1 MPEET
6 EMIQTIIV
14 DDDFLVRSYLKQ
26 LNAWEKAGYQIT
38 ADARDGEEALE
49 IADRLKP
56 DVIFTDISMPLVNG
70 IEFIQKIRKKNKTV
84 YIAALSCHDD
94 FEYVKEA
101 MRQGADEYV
110 LKHSLDED
118 SLYEM
123 LLTIRRQ
130 LQSRKEKAKED
141 NHTQRLIEMGRHSL
155 KYYYFNSLLAGNL
168 RPEEREQRRKEA
180 GIQGKYINSAVIN
193 LLIPKWTELKNS
205 LSEMELEQ
213 YSQDFLQ
220 KLSKEVKIQKDN
232 SSYTECIYL
241 GEGIF
246 CCFADMSELRRSSL
260 MKQKLT
266 SLATACLRCCE
277 KEIYSFSI
285 GVSSICFGS
294 EGIRQAY
301 QQAREMIKIG
311 FYVKKSILYYEE
323 HPEAGKTLPQ
333 EAESLLKHAPSYLK
347 HQQYA
352 LIKEEFLKVIDAAK
366 RQYTDS
372 RLLLHWLKSLDSR
385 LHVERTSEQYAQIVQ
400 IEQLMD
406 ICKEYQGQFISI
418 RKSALPENTSQGVR
432 LAVHYLH
439 SHYREQVGLTETA
452 AAAGL
457 NPSYLSYIFKQELGI
472 GFSAYLL
479 DLRMKY
485 AMELLQNTNEK
496 MKDVASMAGFNDYHY
511 FSKAFKKVTGV
522 SPANYRKSSSG

>member
-56 DVIFTDISMPLVNG
+56 DVIFTDISMPMVNG

-193 LLIPKWTELKNS
+193 LLIPNWTEL
-205 LSEMELEQ
+205 
-213 YSQDFLQ
+213 
-220 KLSKEVKIQKDN
+220 
-232 SSYTECIYL
+232 
-241 GEGIF
+241 
-246 CCFADMSELRRSSL
+246 
-260 MKQKLT
+260 
-266 SLATACLRCCE
+266 
-277 KEIYSFSI
+277 
-285 GVSSICFGS
+285 
-294 EGIRQAY
+294 
-301 QQAREMIKIG
+301 
-311 FYVKKSILYYEE
+311 
-323 HPEAGKTLPQ
+323 
-333 EAESLLKHAPSYLK
+333 
-347 HQQYA
+347 
-352 LIKEEFLKVIDAAK
+352 
-366 RQYTDS
+366 
-372 RLLLHWLKSLDSR
+372 
-385 LHVERTSEQYAQIVQ
+385 
-400 IEQLMD
+400 
-406 ICKEYQGQFISI
+406 
-418 RKSALPENTSQGVR
+418 
-432 LAVHYLH
+432 
-439 SHYREQVGLTETA
+439 
-452 AAAGL
+452 
-457 NPSYLSYIFKQELGI
+457 
-472 GFSAYLL
+472 
-479 DLRMKY
+479 
-485 AMELLQNTNEK
+485 
-496 MKDVASMAGFNDYHY
+496 
-511 FSKAFKKVTGV
+511 
-522 SPANYRKSSSG
+522 